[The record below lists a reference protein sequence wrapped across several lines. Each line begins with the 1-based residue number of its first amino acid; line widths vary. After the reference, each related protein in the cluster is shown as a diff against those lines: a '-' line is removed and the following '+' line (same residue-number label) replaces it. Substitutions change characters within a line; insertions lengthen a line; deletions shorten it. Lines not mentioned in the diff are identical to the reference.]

1 MSGGKRVLW
10 ATIVGL
16 FALAIT
22 AAILPPFVA
31 ILGAVVAVAAFWHV
45 TAGKSDGPV
54 Q

>member
-1 MSGGKRVLW
+1 MSGGTRFLW
-10 ATIVGL
+10 AIVIGF

-31 ILGAVVAVAAFWHV
+31 ILGAVVAVAGFWHV
-45 TAGKSDGPV
+45 TKRPDGPV